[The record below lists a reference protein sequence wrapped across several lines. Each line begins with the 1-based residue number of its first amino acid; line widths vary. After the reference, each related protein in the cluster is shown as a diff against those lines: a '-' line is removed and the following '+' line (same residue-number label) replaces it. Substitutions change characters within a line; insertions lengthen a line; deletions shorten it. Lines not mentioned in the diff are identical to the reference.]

1 MNIYNNIFDY
11 VANKFGSFSRGD
23 GTTLV
28 TGIVILLFFITL
40 GLSAYADNQNPKTT
54 KIRIIQVIGT
64 ILNVIIGG
72 FTILTILYGASTH
85 NDTTDYKIVTKTN
98 DYLNIY
104 KGDGATIK
112 IRKTDKTDLAK
123 PLIFLKQWSSK
134 NPKYVLP
141 GELNNDSNQ
150 PYDVLLLSIN
160 SRKRTYYRPNTV
172 MTFTS
177 DDAKKAFEDSYAR
190 DFLTQTVT
198 SVDEADLDI
207 TIQSNNLKQKKT
219 VKTAKVA
226 ITYSLSDKGRKR
238 YHDYLDN
245 IDTQKRKEQFR
256 NSLKEAAD
264 DDSLWN

>member
-1 MNIYNNIFDY
+1 MQFYNNLFDY

-28 TGIVILLFFITL
+28 TGTVILLFFITL
-40 GLSAYADNQNPKTT
+40 GLCVYGDNQNPKTT
-54 KIRIIQVIGT
+54 KIKIVQTIGT
-64 ILNVIIGG
+64 ILSVIIGG
-72 FTILTILYGASTH
+72 FTILTILYGANTH

-123 PLIFLKQWSSK
+123 PLIVLNQWSSK
-134 NPKYVLP
+134 NPRYILP
-141 GELNNDSNQ
+141 GDLNNDSKQ

-160 SRKRTYYRPNTV
+160 GHKRTYYRPNTI

-177 DDAKKAFEDSYAR
+177 NDAKKAFDDSATR
-190 DFLTQTVT
+190 NLLTQTVT
-198 SVDEADLDI
+198 SVDEADLGI
-207 TIQSNNLKQKKT
+207 TIQSNNLKQEKT

-226 ITYSLSDKGRKR
+226 ITYSLSDKGHKR
-238 YHDYLDN
+238 YQDYLDSMN
-245 IDTQKRKEQFR
+245 TQKRKEQFR

-264 DDSLWN
+264 DNSLWN